1 MTKKMKLTKTRTKNN
16 QLNNKGFTL
25 LEVLVA
31 VIILAIVCIPVFKSF
46 VTSANTTAKSKLK
59 MRATNAAENI
69 MEDIQHLTLDEIEA
83 KYGTKVALASSDAD
97 YNVNPAAAGA
107 SAVNYKITLAGS
119 DPAYDDDINKV
130 LDDGY
135 TAEIFL
141 DPSWYTNT
149 NRVNMPNY
157 AAVDT
162 ESAAIYS
169 MAPTVQKEVCA
180 FYAKKNEEYRSTYPS
195 SPVMNEDDFPDV
207 LKREIRIDIK
217 KNGTVTDAEGNTVD
231 KVTVNLTVSYLIT
244 EDNIIDDVYRTRKA
258 VSRQLFSNAI
268 SKKPLNAIFIMYDP
282 LYKGTKTNNDR
293 DIIIVHNHDDVET
306 NLYICAQ
313 NVEADASKFSKY
325 IDKTGDPGLIL
336 EIYEDEITGA
346 DGNKKQPITLRTNVI
361 DSTKVEYLRNES
373 ITTAEGHIVPIQC
386 YVNIGKTSSDPEG
399 SSDIFDKSTYNKI
412 VAKKGSFADKD
423 DSKALNAQSL
433 DGKTLD
439 ASTIEDRIYDVKVR
453 VTKPTTGDEWPVSVE
468 LTGSLVPEKKDE

>member
-1 MTKKMKLTKTRTKNN
+1 MTKKRKKNS
-16 QLNNKGFTL
+16 QLNNEGFTL

-31 VIILAIVCIPVFKSF
+31 AIILAIVCIPIFKSF

-69 MEDIQHLTLDEIEA
+69 MEDIQHLTIDEIEA
-83 KYGTKVALASSDAD
+83 KYGTKVSMSPSDPD
-97 YNVNPAAAGA
+97 CNINSAAVGA
-107 SAVNYKITLAGS
+107 SAVSYKIAISGS
-119 DPAYDDDINKV
+119 DPSYDDDLNKV

-135 TAEIFL
+135 EAVIIL

-149 NRVNMPNY
+149 NRVNMPNF

-169 MAPTVQKEVCA
+169 MAPTVQKEVCK
-180 FYAKKNEEYRSTYPS
+180 FYADKNDEYRKTYTS
-195 SPVMNEDDFPDV
+195 AKVMNEDDFPDII
-207 LKREIRIDIK
+207 KREIRIDINK
-217 KNGTVTDAEGNTVD
+217 SGTITDKDGNTID
-231 KVTVNLTVSYLIT
+231 KVTVNMTVSYLVT

-258 VSRQLFSNAI
+258 VSRQLFSNAV

-293 DIIIVHNHDDVET
+293 DIIIVHNHKDVET

-313 NVEADASKFSKY
+313 NVEANAAKFEKY
-325 IDKTGDPGLIL
+325 IDKAQDPGLIL
-336 EIYEDEITGA
+336 EIYENEITGA
-346 DGNKKQPITLRTNVI
+346 NGVKKQPITLRTNVI
-361 DSTKVEYLRNES
+361 DNTKVEYLRDE
-373 ITTAEGHIVPIQC
+373 TLTGTDAHVVPIQC
-386 YVNIGKTSSDPEG
+386 YLNVGTASSDPEG
-399 SSDIFDKSTYNKI
+399 VSDIFDKTTYNKI
-412 VAKKGSFADKD
+412 VARKGSFADKK
-423 DSKALNAQSL
+423 DSKALNAQCL

-453 VTKPTTGDEWPVSVE
+453 VTKPTTSTDEWPVSVE
-468 LTGSLVPEKKDE
+468 LTGSLVPEKKDK